1 MSAASRK
8 RQINTTPSVQL
19 LFDESPEPMMV
30 VDAETLG
37 FLEVNRATIQKYG
50 FSREEFRNMR
60 FPDLVPPEHRN
71 RLADAIQ
78 SDRFEPGA
86 FCDMRHVLKNGQS
99 VEVDMLV
106 HHIRYAQ
113 RQGGDAGSRVGH
125 RCHHRCYAHGHAGA

>member
-1 MSAASRK
+1 MAGDPAGGVRGCGGNVVMSGASRK
-8 RQINTTPSVQL
+8 RQTSPAPATQL

-30 VDAETLG
+30 VDAETLA

-71 RLADAIQ
+71 RLTDAIR

-86 FCDMRHVLKNGQS
+86 FCDMRHVLRN
-99 VEVDMLV
+99 
-106 HHIRYAQ
+106 
-113 RQGGDAGSRVGH
+113 
-125 RCHHRCYAHGHAGA
+125 